1 MRKLLFIIALLF
13 LSTPAMARKDNSNS
27 KEQKFVNPIFY
38 QPLRPL
44 SSTVGWAYLTPTSI
58 DFRTPLDKNIVNATG
73 QCELVE
79 NEQDHITFL
88 CDITWLNIAWLNE
101 KVKKYY
107 TYVIKDL
114 FSPDCLRIWEFT
126 YKNVED
132 FSQDAQHASKY
143 CVTPLSNISSE
154 NY

>member
-13 LSTPAMARKDNSNS
+13 LSTPVMARKDNSTS

-88 CDITWLNIAWLNE
+88 CTWLNIAWLNE